1 MNSHCTKLVRK
12 VVMKIFLSLY
22 LQLQH
27 ERYFYSNRLKVNR
40 LNRRK
45 AEENRNLNFDICWL
59 SNSPV
64 KVNRLNR
71 LKVNYQA
78 NAAWFTSTRDM
89 GDRGIFEDKS
99 WTWIYENGSPMFG
112 KCLYLYFGSE
122 SWHMYICIYDTP
134 NFISFQHSMQFFK
147 FQIFPENL
155 TSIYQNTHPWYEA
168 LLNADIYLSS

>member
-40 LNRRK
+40 LNIRK
-45 AEENRNLNFDICWL
+45 TEENLNLNFDICWL

-71 LKVNYQA
+71 LKVKDQA
-78 NAAWFTSTRDM
+78 
-89 GDRGIFEDKS
+89 
-99 WTWIYENGSPMFG
+99 
-112 KCLYLYFGSE
+112 
-122 SWHMYICIYDTP
+122 
-134 NFISFQHSMQFFK
+134 
-147 FQIFPENL
+147 
-155 TSIYQNTHPWYEA
+155 
-168 LLNADIYLSS
+168 